1 MTTVLLDKGVIR
13 SAYERQ
19 VRLIRGLV
27 PTYAQDIST
36 IVLAKILMGNFQG
49 YVTKETYHALMS
61 RSTTIGS
68 ALLSGIRVLEKGKY
82 LRRWARRLRDFGFT
96 REDAIILSNGIFGVD
111 TTTRTLGV
119 SIIVTTDLRMIEN
132 YRRRFDVI
140 NTKLSDMKENLSTPY
155 CYVELPKITSITEMR
170 NRMRRYQ

>member
-13 SAYERQ
+13 RASERQ

-27 PTYAQDIST
+27 PTHAQDSST
-36 IVLAKILMGNFQG
+36 IILARIFTGNFQG

-96 REDAIILSNGIFGVD
+96 REDATILSNGIFGVD

-119 SIIVTTDLRMIEN
+119 SIIVTTDIKMIEN
-132 YRRRFDVI
+132 FYRHFDDI
-140 NTKLSDMKENLSTPY
+140 STKLRDMKENLSTPY
-155 CYVELPKITSITEMR
+155 CYVELPEIMSVIEMR
-170 NRMRRYQ
+170 NRMYD